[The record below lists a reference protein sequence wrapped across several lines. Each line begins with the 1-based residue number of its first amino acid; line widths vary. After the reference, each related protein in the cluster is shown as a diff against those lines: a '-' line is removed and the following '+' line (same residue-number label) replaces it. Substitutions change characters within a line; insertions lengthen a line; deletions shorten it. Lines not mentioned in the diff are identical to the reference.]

1 MPYIPKFDRLKYDSM
16 IEGLAKIL
24 NGLDDN
30 DQLSGDM
37 NYVLF
42 RLAMLLTHEPTG
54 GKRKYARMAVVLSAM
69 GEAGEEFRRRFMGPY
84 ENEAIDKNGDI
95 ELRPQTKSTRADGYG
110 IDPSEP
116 KEFGGQTKAV

>member
-1 MPYIPKFDRLKYDSM
+1 MPYISKSDRFKYDSM

-24 NGLDDN
+24 NDSDDN

-37 NYVLF
+37 NYILF

-69 GEAGEEFRRRFMGPY
+69 NEAGEEFRRRFMGPY
-84 ENEAIDKNGDI
+84 ENEAIDKNGDVQ
-95 ELRPQTKSTRADGYG
+95 LRTD
-110 IDPSEP
+110 
-116 KEFGGQTKAV
+116 AV